1 MSLARV
7 VLLALLG
14 VAVIALP
21 APAQTLDCLIN
32 PYLVVAVSFSTEGV
46 LNTVAV
52 DRGDLVKEGQELA
65 TLESLV
71 EKATVA
77 LAAARARVESAM
89 KSNQVRVDFGVRRF
103 IRTDEM
109 YKKNL
114 VPLKEL
120 DEAET
125 AKILAELGVL
135 ESKENRDIAELELER
150 ARAALAQRTLKSPV
164 TGVVVERVLSPGEFL
179 LPLLEVPLGLLD
191 RPGGVPEGGCLCL
204 EVLPEAI
211 HGPAPSGETG
221 SFVSVPHR
229 MGACRP
235 HPIAAWAY
243 HSCAEPPIR
252 T

>member
-77 LAAARARVESAM
+77 LAAAR
-89 KSNQVRVDFGVRRF
+89 
-103 IRTDEM
+103 
-109 YKKNL
+109 
-114 VPLKEL
+114 
-120 DEAET
+120 
-125 AKILAELGVL
+125 
-135 ESKENRDIAELELER
+135 
-150 ARAALAQRTLKSPV
+150 
-164 TGVVVERVLSPGEFL
+164 
-179 LPLLEVPLGLLD
+179 
-191 RPGGVPEGGCLCL
+191 
-204 EVLPEAI
+204 
-211 HGPAPSGETG
+211 
-221 SFVSVPHR
+221 
-229 MGACRP
+229 
-235 HPIAAWAY
+235 
-243 HSCAEPPIR
+243 
-252 T
+252 